1 MKILFVCSGNACR
14 SPLADALLKK
24 LRPDVEVDSAG
35 TYPYYK
41 VVDLTRRYAEQ
52 EGVMEFLKKVPDGIE
67 SKNLRDYNL
76 IIAMED
82 EHEQALVNQSPECFD
97 KIVVWHINDPYKL
110 PYKQALNLL
119 LNQGYILLLT
129 PVQSYLEQNPS
140 TGIYKK
146 EIM

>member
-52 EGVMEFLKKVPDGIE
+52 EGVTEFLKRVPDGIA
-67 SKNLRDYNL
+67 SKNLPDYNL
-76 IIAMED
+76 IIAMEQ
-82 EHEQALVNQSPECFD
+82 EHEEEILNQSPECSE
-97 KIVVWHINDPYKL
+97 KVVVWHIHDPYKL
-110 PYKQALNLL
+110 PYKQAAKQFDKIKSKVVNLAKSL
-119 LNQGYILLLT
+119 
-129 PVQSYLEQNPS
+129 
-140 TGIYKK
+140 
-146 EIM
+146 